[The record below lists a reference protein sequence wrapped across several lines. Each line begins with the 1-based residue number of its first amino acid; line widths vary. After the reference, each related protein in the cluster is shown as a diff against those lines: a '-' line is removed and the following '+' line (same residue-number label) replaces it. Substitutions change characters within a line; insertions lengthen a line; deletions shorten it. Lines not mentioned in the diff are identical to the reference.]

1 MVKLELSYLNQES
14 CCMLLMMLITMDA
27 QQSPLPLMAKELFQE
42 ELKEKFEF
50 GKLLNKRK

>member
-1 MVKLELSYLNQES
+1 
-14 CCMLLMMLITMDA
+14 MDA